1 MLEVMEAVQIA
12 SIEDSPIK
20 RINSPTNQRL
30 QESLNYNV
38 SVMNR
43 DQQISTLQN
52 NIVDEDLSSIQIL
65 GSQASPNHYL

>member
-43 DQQISTLQN
+43 DLQISTL
-52 NIVDEDLSSIQIL
+52 
-65 GSQASPNHYL
+65 